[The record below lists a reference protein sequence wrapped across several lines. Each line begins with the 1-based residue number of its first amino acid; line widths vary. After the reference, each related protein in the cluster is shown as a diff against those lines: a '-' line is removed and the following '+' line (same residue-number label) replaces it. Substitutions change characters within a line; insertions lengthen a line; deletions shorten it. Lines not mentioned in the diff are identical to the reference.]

1 MRLLILI
8 QISITL
14 RICESKICSSP
25 KYVFFTLKLRDI
37 LAIISL
43 NTRFLLF
50 KTTKT
55 DSNMRE
61 KMKLKRSNEKYLEK
75 KTKKK

>member
-1 MRLLILI
+1 MF
-8 QISITL
+8 
-14 RICESKICSSP
+14 
-25 KYVFFTLKLRDI
+25 FFTLKLRDI